1 MPKICSNRCKG
12 SVNWGPFPDIAIYC
26 MFCNG
31 LLVSHNSLDENGKEV
46 TDVSLASASQG
57 LDKYIPHKNQQQADN
72 EDTPPK
78 EDTEQQQAAKGVAP
92 PKEDTE
98 QQQTAKGVAL
108 PKEDTKQQ
116 QAAKAVA
123 PPKEDTEQQQAAKG
137 VVPPK
142 EDTEHQQAAKGV
154 APPKEDAKQQQAAK
168 GVAPPKEDSKQQ
180 QAAKEVTPPKEDAKQ
195 QQAANGVAP
204 PKEDT
209 EQHQAAKE
217 VTPPK
222 EDTEQQ
228 QAAKEVAPPKEDAKQ
243 QQVANG
249 VAPPKEDSKQQQASK
264 EVTPPKED
272 TEHQQAAKGV
282 APPKEDAK
290 QQQAANGVAP
300 PKEDSKQQQAAKA
313 VAPPKEDTEQQQA
326 ANGVAP
332 PKEDSKQ
339 QQAAKGVAPPKE
351 DTEQQQAAKG
361 VAPPKEDSKQQQAA
375 NGVAPP
381 KEDSKQQQAAKGV
394 APPKEDTEQQQA
406 AKGVAPPKEDSKQQQ
421 VANGVAPPKEDS
433 KQQQAANGVAP
444 PKEDSKQQQAAN
456 GVAPPK
462 EDSKQQQAAKAV
474 APPKEDT
481 EQQQAANGV
490 APPKEDSKQQQA
502 AKAVA
507 PPKEDTEQQ
516 QAAKG
521 VVPPKEDTEHQQA
534 AKGVAPPKEDAK
546 QQQAA
551 NGVAPPKEDSKQQQA
566 AKAVAPPKEDTEQQ
580 QAANGVAP
588 PKEDSKQQQAAKAVA
603 PPKEDTEQQQAAKGV
618 VPPKEDT
625 EHQQAAKGVAPPKED
640 AKQQQAAN
648 GVAPPKEDS
657 KQQQAAKAVAP
668 PREDTEQ
675 QQAANGVA
683 PPKEDSKQQQAAK
696 AVAPPKEDTE
706 QQQAANGVAPPK
718 EDSKQQQAA
727 KAVAPP
733 KEDTEQQQAA
743 KGVVPPKEDTEHQQ
757 AAKGVAPPKEDA
769 KQQQAAN
776 GVAPPKEDSKQQQA
790 AKAVA
795 PPRED
800 TEQQQAA
807 KGVAPPKEDTEPHHE
822 TSFIRNGDPGVQLT
836 AQFDER
842 PSNSLTSG
850 NGKPSSDLPI
860 LSEIE
865 LNNSPCFTLQFYTIV
880 MKEILDKTDAICI
893 RIGEDNFSCLYCRFR
908 VLHPINLLLN
918 GIELEFVIITG
929 SLRVPVNLIKKQ
941 TIQFPYKYFFYMKEE
956 QGLYEELNHY
966 SKKLFNRHFHRKFQD
981 NSNELINKTIKQ
993 FDLMILPTC
1002 PKKGEISTLSWVKSY
1017 FSSKTD
1023 DLFQFKDIH
1032 TRRFLSLL
1040 AFTPNFM
1047 DMGYFPYPVGFDT
1060 LDDLLLIII
1069 PRINEIMRISISPWN
1084 EFNNIRNW
1092 DEYSKYI
1099 EEGTIKLLLSYIEFL
1114 FSESNQLNITEMLLR
1129 IYTSCYLV
1137 YEFKLKSQDILSIV
1151 NKVVE
1156 AIEGVLYDS
1165 LHSKSFAL
1173 EYIKQKDKLQEAIC
1187 TFIYTHVSTKCS
1199 AKFFDMLAFYHCVF
1213 NLPESH
1219 VEILDTLA
1227 YTTNEYWGFPTDW
1240 TGYKTPMIPNDV
1252 IKKAF
1257 SLSRF
1262 DPILPYSIMYN
1273 SLNFSNSYIFY
1284 EIHSSQP
1291 QVFPISGFMSFI
1303 LMQLFKECLYSD
1315 LFRSILKF
1323 LISRFSGN
1331 NITETID
1338 HIELTR
1344 LFLLT
1349 LKLSSLFPIVRFSEE
1364 TFYLILELFA
1374 HECTTLETL
1383 VANSISQQN
1392 IQEIF
1397 NFVINWYNDKVIKYS
1412 MNYSDYKR
1420 EVEFWN
1426 KVLAFQ
1432 FPGTIQWPSITI
1444 KFLESQ
1450 LKDERIT
1457 LPIFIELF
1465 IYVHNKLEEDLKI
1478 LFRKE
1483 MTRRMR
1489 SVDHDARNH
1498 VVNQLK
1504 VLNRDQ
1510 LKHIE
1515 VVFSSILYEERI
1527 SFSNNPIRH
1536 LLEWPSWANY
1546 FEFITIPEIN
1556 ENMSVENKALIGKAS
1571 QTISDYINFICAY
1584 QIKINSFLFI
1594 SQNEEVFLSLV
1605 KLVLKQYASENKK
1618 SIKDI
1623 KDAIRYCRTATD
1635 WVQTQCKALEYLALL
1650 FAKIQEFKC
1659 EYIKNFF
1666 DLGLC
1671 DNFNLCEIVEIND
1684 ENFEFLITPKVN
1696 EIINS
1701 NHFISMSNSAIYFK
1715 DSLIFTNTFSHFY
1728 HLSGVLLKDNF
1739 DLNLLYEG
1747 VWLPTYTLIEE
1758 ILITSRN
1765 KTILLSEV
1773 QKLFQSKTDSYS
1785 ILHELNCL
1793 ASGCQK
1799 SKLGQINEIPE
1810 LTKCSNIIS
1819 LYFDLY
1825 KCSEAAAKLL
1835 QLRDAFSIKSDFT
1848 LIVNLTN
1855 FKINFK
1861 DKPLSAINREL
1872 LNTTQSL
1879 RQFTNENVE
1888 VLERLLS
1895 RIEFLKWVKRNMHD
1909 LNDLK
1914 TFVEIAL
1921 TTSSG
1926 DGAETDRIMILHSVC
1941 TNLAPIIFPIN
1952 RDTTYDYLIERC
1964 IEVFSVVNT
1973 NKELITM
1980 LEYVS
1985 ENVSFWE
1992 ELKKSQGSLEE
2003 GALMQLEKI
2012 VSSGNFTISTH
2023 STFSATEMVSLSTG
2037 KEGPVTKSYAMEQL
2051 KDLRSK
2057 LTLVVG
2063 KSDIIS
2069 KIASNQN
2076 ASKFNQLFD
2085 LISELATII
2094 SSLAEIGNMRFFNYS
2109 FSCDLQQA
2117 PKVESEIQKTRDT
2130 LIQCKQRLEEART
2143 NCYFLNFFTI
2153 KQIVLLQ
2160 KGVRAFIE
2168 NSDPQS
2174 EEQLYHLLSSLNADI
2189 TREDIQLALK
2199 QSDIVT
2205 STQLSHSHPTAAP
2218 SRQTRFHST
2227 AHNSQYSFIG
2237 AETVKKPAKPLQQV
2251 QECKEVEIPDSFSH
2265 SEREIVEKLCSY
2277 CGFSLS
2283 LCIQGINT
2291 IRRQTEVVTEQSV
2304 MRWCMQSSGDE
2315 PMDIDDTEERSDTA
2329 LSTHTPVQITEE
2341 IVTTEIE
2348 YIDILKLGAFL
2359 EVVYNSGNSKI
2370 RGDRAFC
2377 TIFKPQEPN
2386 LIFIPI
2392 DIIYESIL
2400 SLYQLSPKLPLP
2412 DSSEVLLCSDLT
2424 TVEEIDIFWRRVI
2437 FKSNNN
2443 HFYLYCLVAVENLQ
2457 YEVAVQSVSIL
2468 RRYLQLEAKSRYKLV
2483 IICSEEREEQSYMA
2497 AALENYKRPSHVTN
2511 VNVIKSIC
2519 EYLQQ
2524 KFYQKIS
2531 YSSGASAWMVDK
2543 ERSRVRLVVSDSVG
2557 AGKSLYINNLKSDL
2571 LSQGIVSEEGREQ
2584 SAVTVAI
2591 HGKQASE
2598 EHLTEQLL
2606 TRSVSGVKHGVMYH
2620 VDIASTVQIGIEP
2633 VIFKLLILGGICK
2646 RSGELWHLNGK
2657 DYYVIETTISPK
2669 FKQLVKFSQL
2679 FPSLQCIQPIQALNT
2694 PNISESRG
2702 MQTININELNKEEF
2716 RRTFAYLKQLEA
2728 GQDLD
2733 KFTFDSTTFHRRSPP
2748 EMLQVL
2754 LKYCGIQ
2761 QPSWLEINNFGTFL
2775 SKQLSDCDT
2784 SDFCTSG
2791 IMGEEWLGFKS
2802 FVVKFLIHMSRD
2814 FATPSL
2820 REEVDTV
2827 TKDLI
2832 QVYEIVKRRK
2842 WENASHPYIFFNPD
2856 RHSMTFLGFHIS
2868 KQGHLYDSEDR
2879 TNVIEA
2885 NILQPKLLNILEL
2898 NRANLNEDYQQL
2910 DKGRKIEKLGNVMEL
2925 EWLSDPDPGYVLTL
2939 DNMRKI
2945 LAILMRFRCN
2955 IPVVIMGETGCGKTR
2970 LIQFMCSLQAL
2981 QTGATNMLI
2990 LKVHGGTTET
3000 DVIRKVEEAENLAQ
3014 KNYIEHQVDT
3024 VLFFDEA
3031 NTSPA
3036 IGLIKEIMCDRRM
3049 YGRHIGTDIGLQ
3061 FIAACNP
3068 YRKHTEKM
3076 LNKLSSAGLGFF
3088 TKSSETSD
3096 RLGDIPL
3103 RELVY
3108 RVMELPA
3115 SLRPLVW
3122 DFGQLSNSIEKTYTS
3137 EIVARH
3143 LRDRNSPIEARDDII
3158 DVISD
3163 VLAGAQNYMRERKD
3177 ECSFVSLRDVER
3189 AMRVMLWFYS
3199 KLEFIVPKSF
3209 EEARPSNPVVVDD
3222 TLTVQCALN
3231 SNVIVKNNPF
3241 LEMLTSHSKRESPTL
3256 SPPRYRVPSTHSSPI
3271 SPLRISSRLKP
3282 PIAHAQPVTPLSE
3295 LPTMSPQL
3303 PRVPRI
3309 SGIDKISYSLLLA
3322 IAVCY
3327 RARLQVR
3334 RDFDERISKHFK
3346 NPLTPIT
3353 NYEVIDIEIDRCQQN
3368 ILDQMTVG
3376 EHIAKNTALKEN
3388 VFMMFVSIE
3397 LKIPLFIVGK
3407 PGSSKSLAK
3416 TIISNNMQGNKC
3428 QDGSILRN
3436 FKEIHIMSYQCSQ
3449 LSTAEGI
3456 IGVFN
3461 NCKKMQK
3468 KTQSSKFVC
3477 CVVLDEV
3484 GLAEDSPLLPLKVLH
3499 PLLEDSSYGSEEKRD
3514 ENTEEVAFIGIS
3526 NWSLDPAK
3534 MNRGIM
3540 VSRGDP
3546 DKEELL
3552 SSAREIC
3559 RSNTVD
3565 SSIVESI
3572 EICIPDLSKAYL
3584 KLIHKTHTSREYYGL
3599 RDFYSLIKM
3608 LVFLCNEY
3616 RTTLTLPI
3624 LKHCVYR
3631 NFGGA
3636 SNNQAL
3642 QLFIQ
3647 TVKLP
3652 MECAVG
3658 PDSSPLG
3665 LIRAN
3670 LASFSTSFYGET
3682 RYLLLLTENYSA
3694 LNILLKSS
3702 NLWPENKLDDI
3713 RVIFGSNFPRDQE
3726 YSTVCRNINKIKVCM
3741 ESGKTVILLN
3751 LENLYESLYD
3761 ALNQYYMKIYNQRY
3775 VDLGLGTHRMKCRVH
3790 NSFKLIVIADSNTV
3804 YSTFPTPLIN
3814 RLEKHF
3820 LTMSTVLTEN
3830 GVIVSEQLAEWAQNF
3845 STLDR
3850 AKSIGLQR
3858 RGEFTIGDC
3867 FIGYNTDTPSSIVFH
3882 VMKEMYSY
3890 TTDSDVE
3897 VDKIAVLERSQ
3908 TLLLRMATTDAVL
3921 RVKNSHLSIQS
3932 EQIIAEYFK
3941 LQLGSLEEYLSQVL
3955 SGICGN
3961 ETGAHLTLATT
3972 HSRLLTERD
3981 IDQLQQRLSTDTDSL
3996 QIRSL
4001 SLQQFQTEQQYI
4013 KEIHKFLRGDS
4024 ESETREKKVL
4034 LVQCERGADNA
4045 KLIACARHKTVD
4057 ELKDWREEQR
4067 TEFKCD
4073 VFLLF
4078 LVQLSREVHGSKFM
4092 SFCGGDWNTV
4102 HIDDIRSLDYTELPP
4117 ISHLIGRKIYQ
4128 VFGGYEQVSL

>member
-1 MPKICSNRCKG
+1 MPKICLNRCIG
-12 SVNWGPFPDIAIYC
+12 SLNWGLFPDIAMCCI
-26 MFCNG
+26 FCHG
-31 LLVSHNSLDENGKEV
+31 PLVSHNSLDEKGKEV

-57 LDKYIPHKNQQQADN
+57 LDKYTHNTNQQQATD
-72 EDTPPK
+72 EILHPK
-78 EDTEQQQAAKGVAP
+78 EDSKQQAAKEVAP
-92 PKEDTE
+92 
-98 QQQTAKGVAL
+98 
-108 PKEDTKQQ
+108 
-116 QAAKAVA
+116 
-123 PPKEDTEQQQAAKG
+123 
-137 VVPPK
+137 
-142 EDTEHQQAAKGV
+142 H
-154 APPKEDAKQQQAAK
+154 
-168 GVAPPKEDSKQQ
+168 KEDSKQQ
-180 QAAKEVTPPKEDAKQ
+180 QATDEIIHPKEDSK
-195 QQAANGVAP
+195 
-204 PKEDT
+204 
-209 EQHQAAKE
+209 
-217 VTPPK
+217 
-222 EDTEQQ
+222 Q
-228 QAAKEVAPPKEDAKQ
+228 QAAKEVAPHKEDSKQ
-243 QQVANG
+243 QLATDEIIH
-249 VAPPKEDSKQQQASK
+249 PKEDSKQQAAK
-264 EVTPPKED
+264 EVAPHNED
-272 TEHQQAAKGV
+272 S
-282 APPKEDAK
+282 K
-290 QQQAANGVAP
+290 QQLATDEIIH
-300 PKEDSKQQQAAKA
+300 PKEDSKQQAAKE
-313 VAPPKEDTEQQQA
+313 VAPHNEDSKQQQA
-326 ANGVAP
+326 TDEIIH

-339 QQAAKGVAPPKE
+339 QAAKEVAPHNEDSKQQQATDEIIHPKE
-351 DTEQQQAAKG
+351 DSKQQAAKE
-361 VAPPKEDSKQQQAA
+361 VAPHKEDSKQQLATDEIIHPKEDSKQQAAKEVAPHNEDSKQQLATDEIIHPKEDSKQQAAKEVAPHNEDSKQQQATDEIIHPKEDSKQQAAKEVAPHKDDSKQQQATDEIIHPKEDSKQQAAKEVAPHKDDSKQQQAA
-375 NGVAPP
+375 NEIIHP
-381 KEDSKQQQAAKGV
+381 KD
-394 APPKEDTEQQQA
+394 
-406 AKGVAPPKEDSKQQQ
+406 
-421 VANGVAPPKEDS
+421 
-433 KQQQAANGVAP
+433 
-444 PKEDSKQQQAAN
+444 
-456 GVAPPK
+456 
-462 EDSKQQQAAKAV
+462 
-474 APPKEDT
+474 
-481 EQQQAANGV
+481 
-490 APPKEDSKQQQA
+490 
-502 AKAVA
+502 
-507 PPKEDTEQQ
+507 
-516 QAAKG
+516 
-521 VVPPKEDTEHQQA
+521 
-534 AKGVAPPKEDAK
+534 
-546 QQQAA
+546 
-551 NGVAPPKEDSKQQQA
+551 
-566 AKAVAPPKEDTEQQ
+566 
-580 QAANGVAP
+580 
-588 PKEDSKQQQAAKAVA
+588 
-603 PPKEDTEQQQAAKGV
+603 
-618 VPPKEDT
+618 
-625 EHQQAAKGVAPPKED
+625 
-640 AKQQQAAN
+640 
-648 GVAPPKEDS
+648 
-657 KQQQAAKAVAP
+657 
-668 PREDTEQ
+668 
-675 QQAANGVA
+675 
-683 PPKEDSKQQQAAK
+683 
-696 AVAPPKEDTE
+696 
-706 QQQAANGVAPPK
+706 
-718 EDSKQQQAA
+718 
-727 KAVAPP
+727 
-733 KEDTEQQQAA
+733 
-743 KGVVPPKEDTEHQQ
+743 
-757 AAKGVAPPKEDA
+757 
-769 KQQQAAN
+769 
-776 GVAPPKEDSKQQQA
+776 
-790 AKAVA
+790 
-795 PPRED
+795 
-800 TEQQQAA
+800 
-807 KGVAPPKEDTEPHHE
+807 
-822 TSFIRNGDPGVQLT
+822 
-836 AQFDER
+836 
-842 PSNSLTSG
+842 SG
-850 NGKPSSDLPI
+850 NGIPSSVSDLPI

-865 LNNSPCFTLQFYTIV
+865 PNNPNCFTLQFYTIV
-880 MKEILDKTDAICI
+880 MKEILDKSDAICI
-893 RIGEDNFSCLYCRFR
+893 KIGEDDFSCLYCRFI
-908 VLHPINLLLN
+908 VLHPINLIHN
-918 GIELEFVIITG
+918 GKEFEFVIITG
-929 SLRVPVNLIKKQ
+929 SLRVPVNLLKKQ

-956 QGLYEELNHY
+956 HGLYEDLNHY
-966 SKKLFNRHFHRKFQD
+966 SKNIFNRHFHLNIPEKP
-981 NSNELINKTIKQ
+981 NELIDATIKR
-993 FDLMILPTC
+993 FDLMIFPTC
-1002 PKKGEISTLSWVKSY
+1002 PKKGESSSWDSFKSF
-1017 FSSKTD
+1017 FSFKTD
-1023 DLFQFKDIH
+1023 DPVKFKDIH

-1047 DMGYFPYPVGFDT
+1047 EMGYFEYHLGCNT
-1060 LDDLLLIII
+1060 LDDFLLTII
-1069 PRINEIMRISISPWN
+1069 PRINEIMHISISPSN
-1084 EFNNIRNW
+1084 EFNNSRNW
-1092 DEYSKYI
+1092 DDSSRYI
-1099 EEGTIKLLLSYIEFL
+1099 DDGTIKMLQSYIEFL
-1114 FSESNQLNITEMLLR
+1114 FSKSSQLNITGMLLR
-1129 IYTSCYLV
+1129 IYTSCHLV

-1156 AIEGVLYDS
+1156 AIEGLLNES
-1165 LHSKSFAL
+1165 LDSKSFAL
-1173 EYIKQKDKLQEAIC
+1173 EYIKQKDKLQEAVC
-1187 TFIYTHVSTKCS
+1187 TFIYTHVYTRCN

-1219 VEILDTLA
+1219 VELLDTLA
-1227 YTTNEYWGFPTDW
+1227 YTSNEYWGFPTDW
-1240 TGYKTPMIPNDV
+1240 TGYKTPKLPNDV

-1257 SLSRF
+1257 SLSSF
-1262 DPILPYSIMYN
+1262 DSILPYSIMYN
-1273 SLNFSNSYIFY
+1273 SLDFSNSDIFY

-1291 QVFPISGFMSFI
+1291 QVLPISGFMSFI
-1303 LMQLFKECLYSD
+1303 LLSLSKSNLLPLEF
-1315 LFRSILKF
+1315 FRSILRF

-1331 NITETID
+1331 IISETIP
-1338 HIELTR
+1338 IEIKR

-1349 LKLSSLFPIVRFSEE
+1349 LKLSSLFPIVRFSKE

-1383 VANSISQQN
+1383 VANSISQQD
-1392 IQEIF
+1392 IHEIITFVEKYYNNGIVGNYHKYYHDYERVIKFWDKITAF
-1397 NFVINWYNDKVIKYS
+1397 NF
-1412 MNYSDYKR
+1412 
-1420 EVEFWN
+1420 
-1426 KVLAFQ
+1426 
-1432 FPGTIQWPSITI
+1432 PGAIQWPSHTI
-1444 KFLESQ
+1444 QFLESQ
-1450 LKDERIT
+1450 LKVERIT
-1457 LPIFIELF
+1457 LSIFTDLF
-1465 IYVHNKLEEDLKI
+1465 IFVHNKLGEQLKI

-1483 MTRRMR
+1483 MTRRMKI
-1489 SVDHDARNH
+1489 VDHNARNN
-1498 VVNQLK
+1498 VVHQLK
-1504 VLNRDQ
+1504 DINRDQ

-1515 VVFSSILYEERI
+1515 TVFSSILCEERI
-1527 SFSNNPIRH
+1527 SFSDNPIRH

-1556 ENMSVENKALIGKAS
+1556 ENMSDENKNLIREAS

-1584 QIKINSFLFI
+1584 QINITRFLFI
-1594 SQNEEVFLSLV
+1594 SQNEEVFLSLAQ
-1605 KLVLKQYASENKK
+1605 LFLKQYASENKK

-1623 KDAIRYCRTATD
+1623 KDAIKYCRKATD
-1635 WVQTQCKALEYLALL
+1635 WVQTQCKDLENLALF

-1659 EYIKNFF
+1659 ENIQNFL
-1666 DLGLC
+1666 DLGLR
-1671 DNFNLCEIVEIND
+1671 DNLDLSEIVEIHD
-1684 ENFEFLITPKVN
+1684 ENFQFLITPKKVN

-1701 NHFISMSNSAIYFK
+1701 NHFMSMSNSAIYFK
-1715 DSLIFTNTFSHFY
+1715 DSFIFTNTFSNLY
-1728 HLSGVLLKDNF
+1728 HLSEVFKMEIF
-1739 DLNLLYEG
+1739 DLNLLYEQ
-1747 VWLPTYTLIEE
+1747 VWFPTFTLIEE
-1758 ILITSRN
+1758 ILIALLN

-1773 QKLFQSKTDSYS
+1773 QKLFQCQTDSYS
-1785 ILHELNCL
+1785 ILHELKFL
-1793 ASGCQK
+1793 TFGIQM
-1799 SKLGQINEIPE
+1799 SKLEQITEIPE
-1810 LTKCSNIIS
+1810 LTNCSDVIAV
-1819 LYFDLY
+1819 YFNLY
-1825 KCSEAAAKLL
+1825 KFSETADKLL
-1835 QLRDAFSIKSDFT
+1835 QLKAAFSIKSDFT

-1855 FKINFK
+1855 IKIDFK
-1861 DKPLSAINREL
+1861 DKPLLSINEEL

-1879 RQFTNENVE
+1879 RYFTNENLE

-1941 TNLAPIIFPIN
+1941 TNLAPIIFSIN
-1952 RDTTYDYLIERC
+1952 RDTTYNYLIERC
-1964 IEVFSVVNT
+1964 REVFSVIDT

-2012 VSSGNFTISTH
+2012 VSSGKFTISTH
-2023 STFSATEMVSLSTG
+2023 STFNATEMVSLSTD
-2037 KEGPVTKSYAMEQL
+2037 KEGTVTKSYGMEQL

-2069 KIASNQN
+2069 KIDSKQN

-2085 LISELATII
+2085 LISELATIV

-2117 PKVESEIQKTRDT
+2117 PKVESEIQRTRDT
-2130 LIQCKQRLEEART
+2130 LMQCEQRLEEART

-2174 EEQLYHLLSSLNADI
+2174 EEQLYHLLSTLNADI
-2189 TREDIQLALK
+2189 TREEIQLALK

-2218 SRQTRFHST
+2218 FKLTRFHST
-2227 AHNSQYSFIG
+2227 ARNSQYSFIG
-2237 AETVKKPAKPLQQV
+2237 AETVKLAKPLQQV
-2251 QECKEVEIPDSFSH
+2251 QESKEVEIPDSFSH
-2265 SEREIVEKLCSY
+2265 SEKEIVEKLCSH

-2283 LCIQGINT
+2283 LCIQGINA
-2291 IRRQTEVVTEQSV
+2291 IRRQTEVSEQSV
-2304 MRWCMQSSGDE
+2304 TRWCMQNNTKDERDSSSGDE
-2315 PMDIDDTEERSDTA
+2315 SMDLDDTEERSDTA
-2329 LSTHTPVQITEE
+2329 LSTHTPVEIPEE
-2341 IVTTEIE
+2341 IITTEIE

-2359 EVVYNSGNSKI
+2359 EVVYSSGNSKI
-2370 RGDRAFC
+2370 RGDREFC
-2377 TIFKPQEPN
+2377 NIFKPQEPN
-2386 LIFIPI
+2386 LIFIPNYL
-2392 DIIYESIL
+2392 IYESIL

-2443 HFYLYCLVAVENLQ
+2443 HLYCLVAVENLQ

-2511 VNVIKSIC
+2511 VNVIKSIS

-2531 YSSGASAWMVDK
+2531 YISGASAWMVDK
-2543 ERSRVRLVVSDSVG
+2543 ERSRVRVVVSDSVG

-2584 SAVTVAI
+2584 LAVTVAI

-2598 EHLTEQLL
+2598 EHLAEQLL
-2606 TRSVSGVKHGVMYH
+2606 TRSASGVKHGVMYH

-2657 DYYVIETTISPK
+2657 DYYVIETTIIPK

-2679 FPSLQCIQPIQALNT
+2679 FPSLHCIQPIQALNT

-2702 MQTININELNKEEF
+2702 MQTINVNELNKEEF

-2728 GQDLD
+2728 GQNFD
-2733 KFTFDSTTFHRRSPP
+2733 KFAFDSTTFERRSPP

-2868 KQGHLYDSEDR
+2868 KQGHLYDSEDPS
-2879 TNVIEA
+2879 NVIEA
-2885 NILQPKLLNILEL
+2885 NILQPNLLNILEL
-2898 NRANLNEDYQQL
+2898 NKVNLNEDYQQL

-2925 EWLSDPDPGYVLTL
+2925 KWLSDPDPGYVLTL

-3000 DVIRKVEEAENLAQ
+3000 DVMRKVEEAEKLAQ
-3014 KNYIEHQVDT
+3014 RNYIEHQVDT

-3049 YGRHIGTDIGLQ
+3049 YGRPIRTDIGLQ

-3068 YRKHTEKM
+3068 YRKHTEEM

-3088 TKSSETSD
+3088 TKSSETTD

-3122 DFGQLSNSIEKTYTS
+3122 DFGQLSNSIEKTYTR

-3143 LRDRNSPIEARDDII
+3143 LRDRNSPIEARDDVI

-3163 VLAGAQNYMRERKD
+3163 VLAGAQSYMRERKD

-3189 AMRVMLWFYS
+3189 AMRVMLWFYA
-3199 KLEFIVPKSF
+3199 KLEFIVPKFF
-3209 EEARPSNPVVVDD
+3209 EEPKPSNPVVVDD
-3222 TLTVQCALN
+3222 TLTVQGALT
-3231 SNVIVKNNPF
+3231 SNLIVKNNPI
-3241 LEMLTSHSKRESPTL
+3241 LEMLTSHSPTS
-3256 SPPRYRVPSTHSSPI
+3256 SPPRCRVPSAHSSPT

-3334 RDFDERISKHFK
+3334 RDFDERMSKHFK

-3397 LKIPLFIVGK
+3397 LKIPLFVVGK

-3514 ENTEEVAFIGIS
+3514 EDTEEVAFIGIS

-3584 KLIHKTHTSREYYGL
+3584 KLIRKTHTSREYYGL

-3608 LVFLCNEY
+3608 LVFLCNKYE
-3616 RTTLTLPI
+3616 TTLTLPI

-3790 NSFKLIVIADSNTV
+3790 NSFRLIVIADSATV
-3804 YSTFPTPLIN
+3804 YTTFPTPLIN

-3820 LTMSTVLTEN
+3820 LTMSTVLTED
-3830 GVIVSEQLAEWAQNF
+3830 GVTVSEQLAEWAQNF

-3882 VMKEMYSY
+3882 VMKEMYPH

-3897 VDKIAVLERSQ
+3897 VDKKAVLERSQ

-3932 EQIIAEYFK
+3932 EQIISEYFK
-3941 LQLGSLEEYLSQVL
+3941 LQLSSLEEYLSRVL

-3981 IDQLQQRLSTDTDSL
+3981 IDQLQQRLSADTDSV

-4034 LVQCERGADNA
+4034 LVQCERGAENT

-4067 TEFKCD
+4067 GEFKCD

-4078 LVQLSREVHGSKFM
+4078 LVQLSREAHGSKFP

-4102 HIDDIRSLDYTELPP
+4102 HIDDIRFLDYAELPP